1 MSKILNDDLVLISGA
16 STTGKSASLLNFN
29 KPEGVMYLNCENN
42 KKLPFKS
49 KFMELAII
57 DPYQVYEA
65 FTHAETLPE
74 VHTIVIDTSTYLMD
88 LFETKYIIGSTNS
101 RKAWGDYAQFFKRLM
116 NEFVAKSTKN
126 VVILAHTKQEVDDTT
141 MVMETIVPVK
151 GSLGNNGIESFFSTV
166 VSTKKIL
173 LTKLEPYLND
183 KNKHLDVTDEE
194 KALGYKHVFQTR
206 LTKDTVNER
215 IRSSM
220 GMWKVEETFIN
231 NDIQIV
237 IDRLHSYY
245 KA

>member
-1 MSKILNDDLVLISGA
+1 LSEKLNDDLVLISGA

-49 KFMELAII
+49 KFMELTII

-74 VHTIVIDTSTYLMD
+74 MHTIVIDTSTYLMD
-88 LFETKYIIGSTNS
+88 LFETKYIIGSANS
-101 RKAWGDYAQFFKRLM
+101 QKAWGEYAYFFKRLM

-126 VVILAHTKQEVDDTT
+126 VVILAHTKQVLNEAE
-141 MVMETIVPVK
+141 MVMETKVPVK
-151 GSLGNNGIESFFSTV
+151 GSLGNNGIESYFSTV
-166 VSTKKIL
+166 VSTKKVL
-173 LTKLEPYLND
+173 LTKLEPYLTD
-183 KNKHLDVTDEE
+183 KNKYLSVTEEE
-194 KALGYKHVFQTR
+194 KALGYKHVYQTR

>member
-1 MSKILNDDLVLISGA
+1 
-16 STTGKSASLLNFN
+16 
-29 KPEGVMYLNCENN
+29 MYLNCENN

-65 FTHAETLPE
+65 FTHAETLSKI
-74 VHTIVIDTSTYLMD
+74 HTIVIDSSTYLMD
-88 LFETKYIIGSTNS
+88 LFETKYIIGSANS
-101 RKAWGDYAQFFKRLM
+101 QKAWGEYAQFFKRLM

-126 VVILAHTKQEVDDTT
+126 VVVLAHTKQVLNEAE
-141 MVMETIVPVK
+141 MVMETKVPVK
-151 GSLGNNGIESFFSTV
+151 GSLSNNGIESYFSTV
-166 VSTKKIL
+166 VSTKKML

-183 KNKHLDVTDEE
+183 KNKYLSITEE
-194 KALGYKHVFQTR
+194 EEILGYKYVYQTR

-231 NDIQIV
+231 NDAQIV

>member
-1 MSKILNDDLVLISGA
+1 MSEKLNDDLVLISGA

-65 FTHAETLPE
+65 FTHAETLSKI
-74 VHTIVIDTSTYLMD
+74 HTIVIDSSTYLMD
-88 LFETKYIIGSTNS
+88 LFETKYIIGSANS
-101 RKAWGDYAQFFKRLM
+101 QKAWGEYAQFFKRLM

-126 VVILAHTKQEVDDTT
+126 VVVLAHTKQVLNEAE
-141 MVMETIVPVK
+141 MVMETKVPVK
-151 GSLGNNGIESFFSTV
+151 GSLSNNGIESYFSTV
-166 VSTKKIL
+166 VSTKKML

-183 KNKHLDVTDEE
+183 KNKYLSITEE
-194 KALGYKHVFQTR
+194 EEILGYKYVYQTR

-231 NDIQIV
+231 NDAQIV

>member
-1 MSKILNDDLVLISGA
+1 LSEKLNDDLVLISGA

-65 FTHAETLPE
+65 FTHAETLSKI
-74 VHTIVIDTSTYLMD
+74 HTIVIDSSTYLMD
-88 LFETKYIIGSTNS
+88 LFETKYIIGSANS
-101 RKAWGDYAQFFKRLM
+101 QKAWGEYAQFFKRLM

-126 VVILAHTKQEVDDTT
+126 VVVLAHTKQVLNEAE
-141 MVMETIVPVK
+141 MVMETKVPVK
-151 GSLGNNGIESFFSTV
+151 GSLSNNGIESYFSTV
-166 VSTKKIL
+166 VSTKKML

-183 KNKHLDVTDEE
+183 KNKYLSITEE
-194 KALGYKHVFQTR
+194 EEILGYKYVYQTR

-231 NDIQIV
+231 NDAQIV